1 MTGTIPDQL
10 MFTERRIFLNKV
22 IEKLGTHTCDFQEAF
37 QRITSSGRTDHR
49 RRAAGE
55 DDRGGD
61 FVLQVIKRSSVVAQP
76 GDLSLPGGML
86 NPVLDRFLRILLIY
100 GPFYILAGNAHLHVL
115 RQSPESSRLI
125 TLFLSN
131 ALREAWEEIRLN
143 PTRVRFLGPLP
154 AYNLTFYQRTIFP
167 LVGFVESPCD
177 VCMNREV
184 EKVLEIPLSYFE
196 REDVYGIYRIIPS
209 GRVCGTLPQYPCLIY
224 TDSNGEKEI
233 LWGATFNIIC
243 KFLEIA
249 TSWRIPEWRKG
260 PVIVRNVASDY
271 MRGYL

>member
-1 MTGTIPDQL
+1 
-10 MFTERRIFLNKV
+10 
-22 IEKLGTHTCDFQEAF
+22 
-37 QRITSSGRTDHR
+37 
-49 RRAAGE
+49 
-55 DDRGGD
+55 
-61 FVLQVIKRSSVVAQP
+61 
-76 GDLSLPGGML
+76 
-86 NPVLDRFLRILLIY
+86 
-100 GPFYILAGNAHLHVL
+100 
-115 RQSPESSRLI
+115 
-125 TLFLSN
+125 
-131 ALREAWEEIRLN
+131 
-143 PTRVRFLGPLP
+143 
-154 AYNLTFYQRTIFP
+154 
-167 LVGFVESPCD
+167 